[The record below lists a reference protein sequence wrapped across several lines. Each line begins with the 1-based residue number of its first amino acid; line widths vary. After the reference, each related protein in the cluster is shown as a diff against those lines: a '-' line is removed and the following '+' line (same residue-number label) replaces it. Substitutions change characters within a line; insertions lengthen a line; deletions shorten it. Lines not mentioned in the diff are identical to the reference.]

1 MIFLGVCCFPKEMPI
16 WGGVQNPLLWVQNR
30 LKIELFNYLFL
41 SPFALLQSLTLLWIF
56 APCYTV
62 LFHFLPT
69 VQALLRA
76 FQSCAGSKRF
86 EKVWITNVEPG
97 AGKGWADR
105 FEKFEK
111 VWKVWKVAKRVRR
124 LFKPFKSFKPVGSPF
139 PIFKFDICFFKHF
152 QTCAGLKGWKGA
164 PTSLKAL

>member
-1 MIFLGVCCFPKEMPI
+1 MIFFGCLLFSQGNANMGGSKAPFCGSKIVSKLNYLIICFY
-16 WGGVQNPLLWVQNR
+16 PLLPYCN
-30 LKIELFNYLFL
+30 
-41 SPFALLQSLTLLWIF
+41 LWLCYGIF

-124 LFKPFKSFKPVGSPF
+124 LFKPFKFFKPVGSPF